1 MKSQN
6 ANDFP
11 DFEPYA
17 PTETVEKQKISKK
30 CVHSLFKIRAIVI
43 SIAIILIDIDYI

>member
-6 ANDFP
+6 ANNFP

-17 PTETVEKQKISKK
+17 PTETVEKQKISKNA
-30 CVHSLFKIRAIVI
+30 F
-43 SIAIILIDIDYI
+43 IIYSK